1 MAIIKSF
8 GLCSVKGLGVAAI
21 AALGL
26 AVQPV
31 QAKHAV
37 LSMVPE
43 SSFTLAVPPDSKD
56 FGPITA
62 KVLVKDQLS
71 AGLVSSRWLDDLK
84 YKFKDKKQEA
94 KSIQGVHPGDL
105 VIVKLFDK
113 NDRFIGHTQ
122 FQVQAQNTHVTVVTS
137 DQRSTFGIVRTVYGV
152 DGDRDQRIDSD
163 AMTYDYFTFIPD
175 TTPWQTS
182 EVAYLNASQ
191 GIDLSDFQR
200 PGLP

>member
-8 GLCSVKGLGVAAI
+8 GFCSVTGLAA
-21 AALGL
+21 AALASGIAL
-26 AVQPV
+26 QPV
-31 QAKHAV
+31 QAKHSM
-37 LSMVPE
+37 LSMPPT
-43 SSFTLAVPPDSKD
+43 SSFTLAIPLDSKAT
-56 FGPITA
+56 GPITA
-62 KVLVKDQLS
+62 KVLVKDQVP

-94 KSIQGVHPGDL
+94 KLVQGVNPGDL

-122 FQVQAQNTHVTVVTS
+122 FQVQAQNTHVTLVTS
-137 DQRSTFGIVRTVYGV
+137 DQLPNFGIVRTLYGV
-152 DGDRDQRIDSD
+152 DIDRDQKIDPD
-163 AMTYDYFTFIPD
+163 TMVYDYFTFIPD

-182 EVAYLNASQ
+182 EVTFLNASQ
-191 GIDLSDFQR
+191 GLDLSDFTL